1 MDKNTLSA
9 VLDWMRSTDL
19 AEVAF
24 KRGGEGFALASDQAP
39 PPPPA
44 GGFPEARVVPVASPE
59 VGVFRAAA
67 LGKSQIAQ
75 PGTEIAAGAILG
87 LVDTGSAKFEVKSP
101 ASGKLIS
108 AAAEDGK
115 AVEYGQPL
123 FFIQPR

>member
-1 MDKNTLSA
+1 MDKSTLNA
-9 VLDWMRSTDL
+9 VLDWMRTTDL

-24 KRGGEGFALASDQAP
+24 HRAGEGFELASDQASAAP
-39 PPPPA
+39 V
-44 GGFPEARVVPVASPE
+44 GGFPDARVVPVPSPE

-67 LGKSQIAQ
+67 LGKSPKAQ
-75 PGTEIAAGAILG
+75 PGDEVAEGAVLG
-87 LVDTGSAKFEVKSP
+87 VIDTGAAKVDVKAP
-101 ASGKLIS
+101 AAGKLIP